1 MDSPTY
7 DPTTHLNKIF
17 SSPDTL
23 NELPQLLNHV
33 SQYKRQLTE
42 EINKSTAKY
51 ERVDLSEDISHL
63 ATSIGEIK
71 RDSSMTKQSISQM
84 TGSIQRLDCTK
95 KNLVASM
102 TLLKRLQMLV
112 NVNNTLSSILP
123 SHDYK
128 EIYQLLGVLKELL
141 QFFQPYKS
149 IDEINQINLMVV
161 HTQNKLI
168 DDIFMDF
175 EEYKNK
181 DEEQLL
187 FGARILELIDVKYK
201 DKLLAW
207 FYNLQLQD
215 LQEIFSG
222 EAGSLDNLNRRFIYF
237 KNILKQVQ
245 QYKIFPWDI
254 SNAITQEFCQ
264 ITRQDISKLLYN
276 SKIESKTLLDNLT
289 KTLEFEKSLG
299 LHNEISLVFEPY
311 LSIWVHEQ
319 DKYLNSK
326 MLEFSAVPQ
335 LPPDVPNIAVS
346 STELFK
352 IFNRLLSH
360 ITKLTNGDTI
370 VDLARVFNKYLLEYN
385 RRILAPILSTDDF
398 GAESLKY
405 FTMLLNTG
413 DYIINNIEELADKIQ
428 KTTTHT
434 IAPFNTDA
442 FYQLINKSI
451 SSLLLKMSI
460 DYKPCWREFFN
471 LDWGQLDS
479 VNDIS
484 SYMNDLKSKTA
495 ENLRVILPLIIRDSY
510 VRNFNDNLVE
520 MLVTT
525 IANNLKFVK
534 PMTATSVEQIL
545 MDVSSLKEDAL
556 RFPLFSV
563 KDVSKSYQKFVNH
576 QFGDLQSLLK
586 LLMVPSIPVENLI
599 ESYFALIGD
608 KSVSNFVKVL
618 KLKGVDKAQHH
629 KYVDNFKLQ
638 LSVDDGSV
646 TSCLLLQNLEEE
658 EEASRAATPDVK
670 LNEKFDVSKINENF
684 KNFGKFFRKDIGN
697 ESS

>member
-1 MDSPTY
+1 M
-7 DPTTHLNKIF
+7 
-17 SSPDTL
+17 PD
-23 NELPQLLNHV
+23 
-33 SQYKRQLTE
+33 Y
-42 EINKSTAKY
+42 ST
-51 ERVDLSEDISHL
+51 
-63 ATSIGEIK
+63 
-71 RDSSMTKQSISQM
+71 
-84 TGSIQRLDCTK
+84 
-95 KNLVASM
+95 
-102 TLLKRLQMLV
+102 
-112 NVNNTLSSILP
+112 
-123 SHDYK
+123 
-128 EIYQLLGVLKELL
+128 
-141 QFFQPYKS
+141 
-149 IDEINQINLMVV
+149 
-161 HTQNKLI
+161 
-168 DDIFMDF
+168 
-175 EEYKNK
+175 
-181 DEEQLL
+181 
-187 FGARILELIDVKYK
+187 
-201 DKLLAW
+201 
-207 FYNLQLQD
+207 
-215 LQEIFSG
+215 
-222 EAGSLDNLNRRFIYF
+222 
-237 KNILKQVQ
+237 
-245 QYKIFPWDI
+245 
-254 SNAITQEFCQ
+254 
-264 ITRQDISKLLYN
+264 DISKLLYN

-428 KTTTHT
+428 KRQHT

-460 DYKPCWREFFN
+460 DYKPCWREFLIWIGAVGFGERYFVVHERFEEQDRRE
-471 LDWGQLDS
+471 LEGDS
-479 VNDIS
+479 S
-484 SYMNDLKSKTA
+484 AHYQ
-495 ENLRVILPLIIRDSY
+495 DSY
-510 VRNFNDNLVE
+510 VRNFNDKLVE

-576 QFGDLQSLLK
+576 QFG
-586 LLMVPSIPVENLI
+586 ICR
-599 ESYFALIGD
+599 AC
-608 KSVSNFVKVL
+608 
-618 KLKGVDKAQHH
+618 
-629 KYVDNFKLQ
+629 
-638 LSVDDGSV
+638 LS
-646 TSCLLLQNLEEE
+646 C
-658 EEASRAATPDVK
+658 
-670 LNEKFDVSKINENF
+670 
-684 KNFGKFFRKDIGN
+684 
-697 ESS
+697 